1 MVWALLLSS
10 SCQITLP
17 SHCHPSC
24 HTMHIHIVYMHR
36 MSPPVTGYLGGF
48 NGSAWLAFFLYS
60 LVLSPSSLYT
70 KHLRPTDVSPL
81 AEFYAA
87 RSTLSDHCY
96 PQCHMIHICIHT
108 YIIYHRSYNRLSER
122 FQWFTMNGLLFIL
135 FGFFISW
142 LHGQLLNHHQ
152 YNIYNTKI
160 LPLAGVSPLE
170 YSYIYIH
177 ISII

>member
-1 MVWALLLSS
+1 MVRLDWPSFY
-10 SCQITLP
+10 TLWFF
-17 SHCHPSC
+17 HHP
-24 HTMHIHIVYMHR
+24 VY
-36 MSPPVTGYLGGF
+36 TQ
-48 NGSAWLAFFLYS
+48 
-60 LVLSPSSLYT
+60 
-70 KHLRPTDVSPL
+70 KHSRPTDVSPL

-142 LHGQLLNHHQ
+142 LHGQLLWV
-152 YNIYNTKI
+152 II
-160 LPLAGVSPLE
+160 VGSSFLE
-170 YSYIYIH
+170 SAATLLCRMWWVLSLHFKVHYRV
-177 ISII
+177 

>member
-1 MVWALLLSS
+1 MVRLDWPSFY
-10 SCQITLP
+10 TLWFF
-17 SHCHPSC
+17 HHP
-24 HTMHIHIVYMHR
+24 VY
-36 MSPPVTGYLGGF
+36 TQ
-48 NGSAWLAFFLYS
+48 
-60 LVLSPSSLYT
+60 

-170 YSYIYIH
+170 YSYICFIYL
-177 ISII
+177 